1 MNRYEVELI
10 EEISYRGYV
19 YANSRQE
26 AIDFASQFLTR
37 DDLEITDVNPT
48 YFEVTE
54 IEDAENI

>member
-1 MNRYEVELI
+1 MTKYEVELI

-19 YANSRQE
+19 EANSRQE
-26 AIDFASQFLTR
+26 AIDLASQFLTP

-54 IEDAENI
+54 IENAESV